1 MNVLK
6 GRQAV
11 LSVRIDETF
20 YPVLCAISVAFLFD
34 HEDILKTTVNSGKYR
49 ERTTR
54 LMDMSVQL
62 TGLTKIS
69 NDDGQLGWFWLL
81 QYAGTLQ
88 YARIRYTDDAGTIV
102 NVYVWILI
110 KQGQL
115 ESVVGGFSTA
125 SLNFPVSGGYSTD
138 ADPGITLP
146 ELYKLYLNLAEG
158 AYEVSHADLGG
169 ATEIMLV
176 MREDGAYKEVS
187 GTPAGRGFKF
197 TDLTTEGKITFDST
211 LPGNPPYEIVYVEF
225 KKPA

>member
-11 LSVRIDETF
+11 MSIRIDGTF
-20 YPVLCAISVAFLFD
+20 YATLCAVSVAFLFD

-62 TGLTKIS
+62 TGLTKI
-69 NDDGQLGWFWLL
+69 NNNDGQIGWFWLL

-102 NVYVWILI
+102 NVYMWVLI

-125 SLNFPVSGGYSTD
+125 SINFPVSGGYTTD

-146 ELYKLYLNLAEG
+146 ELYKLYLNGAEG
-158 AYEVSHADLGG
+158 AYEVSHADLAG

-176 MREDGAYKEVS
+176 LREDGGYKETT
-187 GTPAGRGFKF
+187 GTPAGRQFKY
-197 TDLTTEGKITFDST
+197 TDLTTSGKLTFDST
-211 LPGNPPYEIVYVEF
+211 LPFNPPLEVVYVEY